1 MQDAI
6 EIKLAYF
13 ESGFASFA
21 RATIRGMNEI
31 VPYRRELSERQAEFV
46 RAFVASGDAH
56 QSALAAGYAPAT
68 ARNAGTQ
75 LLESPA
81 VALAIVQ
88 VARLRLAR
96 GAPLAINNT

>member
-31 VPYRRELSERQAEFV
+31 VPFRPLSERQAEFV
-46 RAFVASGDAH
+46 KAFVATGDAH
-56 QSALAAGYAPAT
+56 QSALAAGYSPAT

-75 LLESPA
+75 LLESSTA
-81 VALAIVQ
+81 
-88 VARLRLAR
+88 
-96 GAPLAINNT
+96 